1 MTIVNNIKNWNDLN
15 EVLFKDSWNDKI
27 ERFRLP
33 YVFRGLSNVEY
44 DLKTSLIR
52 LGGDYDK
59 LERNLLRNF
68 KKYGYNLKI
77 DDNSIWELMAIAQ
90 HHGLPTRL
98 LDWTY
103 SPYIALHFMSANI
116 ENFHQDGVIWCIDIK
131 KTIEY
136 LPIDMKKLLE
146 EEQANVF
153 TIEILNKIHNTLES
167 FDKSKK
173 DDFIIF
179 FEPPSIDSRIMNQFA
194 LFSVISNPK
203 TISDDWLNKHMS
215 VYKKIIIP
223 SYLKWEIRDRLDQL
237 NISERMLFPGLDGL
251 CSWLKRYY
259 SPRR

>member
-1 MTIVNNIKNWNDLN
+1 MTIINNIESWNDLN
-15 EVLFKDSWNDKI
+15 EVLFNESWNDKI

-33 YVFRGLSNVEY
+33 YVFRGLSDVEY

-52 LGGDYDK
+52 LGADNYK

-68 KKYGYNLKI
+68 KKYGYNLNI
-77 DDNSIWELMAIAQ
+77 NDNSIWELMAVAQ

-103 SPYIALHFMSANI
+103 SPYIALHFMSANM
-116 ENFHQDGVIWCIDIK
+116 ENFNKDGVIWCVDIK
-131 KTIEY
+131 KTIKY
-136 LPIDMKKLLE
+136 LPIDMKKSLE
-146 EEQANVF
+146 QEQAHVF
-153 TIEILNKIHNTLES
+153 TVDILNKMHSSLEN
-167 FDKSKK
+167 FDKSKQ
-173 DDFIIF
+173 DDFIVF

-194 LFSVISNPK
+194 LFSVISNSK
-203 TISDDWLNKHMS
+203 TILDDWLKKHTS

-223 SYLKWEIRDRLDQL
+223 SNLKWEIRDRLDQL

-259 SPRR
+259 SPRK